1 MWQLDIRKKLRQK
14 FTMYHQV
21 GFKFVIRMEIEVG
34 LWRLIRFGNR
44 VAAPHLRL
52 CLVLS
57 LLMAIWRVSSLYNS
71 WKWTLIT
78 GTWSLELRSFEGLL
92 MPTALYFRKRIK
104 WSVWWSSVS
113 GGSDRCLSNC
123 CPCYSWVVEC
133 FCCVSLF
140 SFLTIV
146 LYR

>member
-1 MWQLDIRKKLRQK
+1 MGVSESGVIHSSLPGSLQESAIQDLQRLRYAMASLSVPVREGFGVKARRRGPCLPGSACNRLLKIARSSANLRALSHVEVTEMWQLDIRKKLRQK

-57 LLMAIWRVSSLYNS
+57 LLMAI
-71 WKWTLIT
+71 
-78 GTWSLELRSFEGLL
+78 
-92 MPTALYFRKRIK
+92 
-104 WSVWWSSVS
+104 
-113 GGSDRCLSNC
+113 
-123 CPCYSWVVEC
+123 
-133 FCCVSLF
+133 
-140 SFLTIV
+140 
-146 LYR
+146 